1 MKVFKLFK
9 NNKEK
14 SYKTTVFLTLSG
26 YNLEKNIN
34 QLVKKNIKI
43 YLVKK
48 LSLKESIIEI
58 SFFDVKEVE
67 KFFLSK
73 NIKIINKKYNGF
85 TKVIN
90 FIKNR
95 YFILVGIFICFVFF
109 VVSSNYVLNI
119 EIVGNNRY
127 LKDEILDVLDENGV
141 KTFSP
146 LNLKSNSE
154 IEKILIKNF
163 DGISMVSVVKKG
175 SSIIINIKEKIID
188 SEYENIDKSQ
198 AIIAKASGII
208 TKIDLIQGTQLVK
221 VGDIVKAGDIL
232 VAPYVTDSSGSK
244 IPIQAKANIYAEI
257 WIEGKTSFES
267 KKEITQRTG
276 NYFIERKMIFLNQE
290 IITTNNKVSFL
301 QYDIEINEEIL
312 SDNLLPIKYI
322 TTTYYETESV
332 VIEDDFESYKE
343 EKIKEAKNLATI
355 GLKEFDLIIE
365 ENNFITEK
373 EGVYYIEYIITVER
387 NIVL

>member
-332 VIEDDFESYKE
+332 VIEDNFESHKE

-355 GLKEFDLIIE
+355 GLKESDLIIE

>member
-1 MKVFKLFK
+1 MKFFKLFK

-146 LNLKSNSE
+146 LNSKSNSE

-175 SSIIINIKEKIID
+175 SSIIINIKEKIND

-221 VGDIVKAGDIL
+221 VGDIVEAGDVL

-267 KKEITQRTG
+267 KKEIMQRTG

-301 QYDIEINEEIL
+301 QYDVEINEEIL

-332 VIEDDFESYKE
+332 VIEDDFESHKE
-343 EKIKEAKNLATI
+343 EKIKEAKNIATI
-355 GLKEFDLIIE
+355 GLKESDLIIE

>member
-1 MKVFKLFK
+1 M
-9 NNKEK
+9 
-14 SYKTTVFLTLSG
+14 
-26 YNLEKNIN
+26 
-34 QLVKKNIKI
+34 
-43 YLVKK
+43 
-48 LSLKESIIEI
+48 
-58 SFFDVKEVE
+58 
-67 KFFLSK
+67 
-73 NIKIINKKYNGF
+73 
-85 TKVIN
+85 
-90 FIKNR
+90 
-95 YFILVGIFICFVFF
+95 
-109 VVSSNYVLNI
+109 LNI
-119 EIVGNNRY
+119 EIVGNDRY

-146 LNLKSNSE
+146 LNSKSNSE

-163 DGISMVSVVKKG
+163 DGISMVSVIKKG
-175 SSIIINIKEKIID
+175 SSIIINIKEKIND

-301 QYDIEINEEIL
+301 QYDVEINEEIL

-322 TTTYYETESV
+322 TTTYYETESI
-332 VIEDDFESYKE
+332 VIEDDFESHKA

-355 GLKEFDLIIE
+355 GLKESDLIIE